1 LVFAC
6 LPACPTCLQN
16 VSEFED
22 KEFANV
28 SKEDLKLA
36 DQDTK
41 QEKKKDKAFKVGGVV
56 DGRCW
61 WWWWAPGVVE
71 GWPKGG

>member
-1 LVFAC
+1 MFC
-6 LPACPTCLQN
+6 FCLQN

-36 DQDTK
+36 DQDSK
-41 QEKKKDKAFKVGGVV
+41 QEKKKDKAFKVGGWVLEAGVLEAGVKVV
-56 DGRCW
+56 GTW
-61 WWWWAPGVVE
+61 VG
-71 GWPKGG
+71 